1 MDARRVATWAG
12 VIALFGVLALY
23 VAAGAVVDPAL
34 VEARLSRA
42 LPGDLEE
49 ASVHVGSVRPL
60 PLRLGVSVRSLRI
73 DAGASPAGLPSR
85 PPRRQ
90 GRDWTLVVPRLEITG
105 IGLSTLAGGE
115 TIRLGRVRITDAT
128 LDLSALF
135 PASFPAGVANGIDL
149 DLRDLSLDGGAP
161 DVGTLLPFLSRID
174 VPSYRARSPDGR
186 TLFRLRGL
194 DADLRSGGARLE
206 EMSLVHAEPAVPPR
220 FLRRPG
226 RTLQDTTSVTL
237 TGLALDGL
245 AVGTEG
251 GGGSLGARSL
261 AIDSFRVH
269 VVDGVV
275 PDTST
280 ERGLPLTPVQRLR
293 EFGGPSGRVDSVRFG
308 HGRVRY
314 TERRVGHTGAGIVL
328 FDRIE
333 GTIRPLP
340 LGSPSVP
347 AGDSS
352 GRAEE
357 ARGPVRVAVSG
368 RLAGSTATWLE
379 MTFPDR
385 REGLRFDASGA
396 VAALDLTELNSV
408 FRPTEGIHIRSGRLD
423 SLRFRLRVRDGRAEG
438 RLVPVYD
445 DLGISLEDPRG
456 GGTGLDEHFETFVLG
471 LRLNTRNQPGDADDF
486 RVGSIDVAASPGQT
500 FPSFLWQAL
509 LGGLRDAAGV

>member
-12 VIALFGVLALY
+12 TIALVGVLALY
-23 VAAGAVVDPAL
+23 AAAGVVVDRAL
-34 VEARLSRA
+34 VEERLSRA
-42 LPGDLEE
+42 LPGNLEE

-73 DAGASPAGLPSR
+73 DVGATPTDPRSR
-85 PPRRQ
+85 PPRRR
-90 GRDWTLVVPRLEITG
+90 GWTLVVPRVDITG

-135 PASFPAGVANGIDL
+135 PASFPAGVANGVDL
-149 DLRDLSLDGGAP
+149 DLRDLSLEAGGVRE
-161 DVGTLLPFLSRID
+161 VGTLLPFLSRIS

-186 TLFRLRGL
+186 THFRLQGL
-194 DADLRSGGARLE
+194 EADLRTGGARLE
-206 EMSLVHAEPAVPPR
+206 EMGLVHTEPAVPPR
-220 FLRRPG
+220 LLPRPG
-226 RTLQDTTSVTL
+226 RTLRDTTSVTL
-237 TGLALDGL
+237 AGLVADGL
-245 AVGTEG
+245 FVGTEG

-280 ERGLPLTPVQRLR
+280 DRGLPVTPVQRLR
-293 EFGGPSGRVDSVRFG
+293 EFGGPSGRVDSVRFD
-308 HGRVRY
+308 HGRVRF
-314 TERRVGHTGAGIVL
+314 TVRRVGYRGSGAVL

-340 LGSPSVP
+340 YGSPSAP

-357 ARGPVRVAVSG
+357 ARGPVRVAVRG
-368 RLAGSTATWLE
+368 RLAGSASAWLE

-396 VAALDLTELNSV
+396 VAALDLTELNSI
-408 FRPTEGIHIRSGRLD
+408 FRPTEGIHIRSGRLA

-445 DLGISLEDPRG
+445 DLGISLEDPRR

-471 LRLNTRNQPGDADDF
+471 LRLNARNQPGDADDF